1 MGGGVGTWGEAVRKG
16 GTVQCLS
23 LKHSFENQGCAVL
36 AARAF
41 VGNAVV
47 RHRRPRHSLENQGR
61 AMLLA
66 EPSADHRGR
75 AAPVAEVFN

>member
-1 MGGGVGTWGEAVRKG
+1 MRKG
-16 GTVQCLS
+16 GTLQCLS

-66 EPSADHRGR
+66 ELSAEIEGVGD
-75 AAPVAEVFN
+75 AAVEVFN